1 MRRARQRRGDN
12 HEVLD
17 GEELQPAEQE
27 SGQPAL
33 TPWDRVKLARHPDRP
48 HSLDYINELMTGFIE
63 LHGDRRYGDDQA
75 LVGGIARFGDR
86 TIIVIGHQKGGDTKE
101 NIRRNFGMVRPEG
114 YRKAE
119 RLMRHAEKFGIPV
132 VTFIDTPGAEPGI
145 GSEERGQGT
154 AIAES
159 LLTMANLKTPVV
171 AVVIGEGG
179 SGGALA
185 IGMADRIL
193 MLENAVYAVA
203 SPEACAAILWK
214 DAAKAPQAA
223 ATMRITA
230 NDLHGFGIIDEIVP
244 ESLPAHETPQVTIA
258 AVGVAVDRSLRDL
271 MKVVDQPSGLDR
283 LMEQRYEKFRRIGEW
298 TEGDEPS
305 AARSRND

>member
-1 MRRARQRRGDN
+1 VRRAIHRRGDN
-12 HEVLD
+12 QAVLEAD
-17 GEELQPAEQE
+17 DQQE
-27 SGQPAL
+27 PENAAGQSAL

-75 LVGGIARFGDR
+75 IVGGIARFGDR
-86 TIIVIGHQKGGDTKE
+86 TIIVLGHQKGADTKE

-119 RLMRHAEKFGIPV
+119 RLMKHAEKFGIPV

-159 LLTMANLKTPVV
+159 LLTMADLKTPIV

-244 ESLPAHETPQVTIA
+244 EPSPAHENPQLTIA
-258 AVGVAVDRSLRDL
+258 AVGMAVDRSLNAL

-298 TEGDEPS
+298 SEAEETDRRADG
-305 AARSRND
+305 